1 MTHCWEH
8 FTFAKHSL
16 SPTHPSTEQCPALVL
31 RSEKNSCLWNAGSK
45 ITPCPQ
51 QRVPGAES
59 TAGVQRCHCPGMR
72 LCTKTNT
79 ATAAKWLVFG
89 WHRLVSAH
97 STCKKTTRFCKMLQK
112 KTCKGL
118 DAHTG
123 AAPDGAQLTHPSAQC
138 ACSPSLLSLP
148 LFKAEHRRPQQ
159 RTQHSAELTPHHLP
173 GLAIGIPFITSARD
187 KLGQHCLSQASDSFK
202 YPASYFPLL

>member
-97 STCKKTTRFCKMLQK
+97 STCKKNHKILRNVAKKKLAKVWMLTQELLRM
-112 KTCKGL
+112 GL
-118 DAHTG
+118 SSHVPPRSVRAALPCSVCPSSKQSTDGPSSAHSTV
-123 AAPDGAQLTHPSAQC
+123 
-138 ACSPSLLSLP
+138 LS
-148 LFKAEHRRPQQ
+148 
-159 RTQHSAELTPHHLP
+159 
-173 GLAIGIPFITSARD
+173 
-187 KLGQHCLSQASDSFK
+187 
-202 YPASYFPLL
+202 